1 MLEQKKLNELNKN
14 DQIKHYLLL
23 TKLDVKNTKNGKQY
37 LDLEL
42 RDASVMLNAKM
53 WSNFEKFLES
63 ANEGSVVKVLG
74 TLDEF
79 NNQPQIKIERIRN
92 ITKEDNVSIDDFL
105 PKSKRSIIEMEN
117 EFNDTLSS
125 ITNTNL
131 KKLLDKIFTKENF
144 DKYKRAPAGKAWHH
158 AYIGGLLEHTLEII
172 KICNLMSNI
181 HPEVNRDL
189 LITGAILHDFG
200 KIEELK
206 FTSAFDYTDKGK
218 LLGHIVIVANIIEKA
233 ASEIEDFPEELK
245 IQVMHLVLSH
255 QGKLEYASPVTP
267 KTLEAIILYQADE
280 LSAKTNAYKSAI
292 ETEQNNDVSWT
303 RYLPLAET
311 SLYIPKSKKNNQ
323 DDFKETLF

>member
-14 DQIKHYLLL
+14 DQVKHYLLL
-23 TKLDVKNTKNGKQY
+23 TKLGIKSTKNGKQY

-53 WSNFEKFLES
+53 WSNFEKFLET
-63 ANEGSVVKVLG
+63 AKEGNVVKVLG

-117 EFNDTLSS
+117 EFNDVISS
-125 ITNTNL
+125 IKNTNL
-131 KKLLDKIFTKENF
+131 RNLLDKIFTKENF
-144 DKYKRAPAGKAWHH
+144 DKYRRAPAGKAWHH

-181 HPEVNRDL
+181 HPEANRDL
-189 LITGAILHDFG
+189 LVTGALLHDFG
-200 KIEELK
+200 KIEELT
-206 FTSAFDYTDKGK
+206 FTSAFDYSDKGK

-233 ASEIEDFPEELK
+233 ASEIKDFPEELK

-292 ETEQNNDVSWT
+292 EAEQNNDVSWT

-311 SLYIPKSKKNNQ
+311 SLFIPPQKDEEN
-323 DDFKETLF
+323 FKETLF

>member
-1 MLEQKKLNELNKN
+1 MLEQKKLNELKK
-14 DQIKHYLLL
+14 DEKIKHYLLL
-23 TKLDVKNTKNGKQY
+23 TKVTVKNTKSGKQY

-42 RDASVMLNAKM
+42 RDDSVSLNAKM
-53 WSNFEKFLES
+53 WDNFESFLPT
-63 ANEGSVVKVLG
+63 AQEGTIVKVLG

-92 ITKEDNVSIDDFL
+92 ITKDDDVSVDDFL
-105 PKSKRSIIEMEN
+105 PKSNRPINEMET
-117 EFNDTLSS
+117 EFRNVLSS
-125 ITNTNL
+125 IKNTFL
-131 KKLLDKIFTKENF
+131 KALLDKIFTKENF
-144 DKYKRAPAGKAWHH
+144 AKYKRAPAGKAWHH

-172 KICNLMSNI
+172 KICNLMCEI
-181 HPEVNRDL
+181 HPDVDRDL

-200 KIEELK
+200 KIEELE
-206 FTSAFDYTDKGK
+206 FTSSFDYTDKGK

-233 ASEIEDFPEELK
+233 AGEIKDFPEELK
-245 IQVMHLVLSH
+245 IQVIHLVLSH

-292 ETEQNNDVSWT
+292 NSEKNNNTNWT

-311 SLYIPKSKKNNQ
+311 SLFIPKEENE